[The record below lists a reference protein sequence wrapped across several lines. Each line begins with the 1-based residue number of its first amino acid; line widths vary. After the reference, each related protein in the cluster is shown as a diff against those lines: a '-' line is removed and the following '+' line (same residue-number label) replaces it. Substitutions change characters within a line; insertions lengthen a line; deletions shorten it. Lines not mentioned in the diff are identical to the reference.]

1 MNRMFGKLGMLFAG
15 LLLGLGVAF
24 LISNYRFLTPR
35 SDAELSV
42 PELGDPDASFPS
54 PENGTTPH
62 GKTARNK
69 ASGSPSS
76 FAAANAGAEAS
87 ESPRSEKYPLV
98 VRHDTNATLAATNE
112 MVKIPKKFVKK
123 IHCDVFNATSNVLA
137 DEVVELLQI
146 TPDDRER
153 LNQLIAATRDHV
165 EARELEHAVVT
176 EQSPTRVV
184 LKIVGDAAN
193 GQALADG
200 FMVGVRDILGDNAD
214 DLLSRTA
221 PYDATTFSNFGRYDT
236 MLTVSRDDNTGL
248 LRLESRQ
255 DFSAAD
261 GSSHSEVNITT
272 LSQQV
277 PERWKKFFQ

>member
-1 MNRMFGKLGMLFAG
+1 MFGMLGMLFAG

-24 LISNYRFLTPR
+24 LLSNSRFLTSRP
-35 SDAELSV
+35 DTELSDSG
-42 PELGDPDASFPS
+42 LGDSDASFPS
-54 PENGTTPH
+54 PENGATPH
-62 GKTARNK
+62 GKTVRTK

-76 FAAANAGAEAS
+76 YVAANTGTEAS
-87 ESPRSEKYPLV
+87 ESPSSEKYPLV
-98 VRHDTNATLAATNE
+98 VRHDTNAMVAATND

-123 IHCDVFNATSNVLA
+123 IHCEIFNATSNVLS

-184 LKIVGDAAN
+184 MKLVGDAAK
-193 GQALADG
+193 GQALADS
-200 FMVGVRDILGDNAD
+200 FVVGVRDILGDNAD
-214 DLLSRTA
+214 DLLARIA

-236 MLTVSRDDNTGL
+236 TLAVTRDDNTGL

-255 DFSAAD
+255 DFSTAD
-261 GSSHSEVNITT
+261 GSSHSAVSITT